1 MIFAD
6 HYHNNPVMVCF
17 CHLLLERQQRTT
29 EAESYPTFNNTPSPG
44 VRMSDDLMKKMLRAV
59 LQANKNGVSITR
71 LQGEYRSLT
80 GEFIPDRKLGY
91 PSLECFLRSIPSV
104 VRMENRM
111 GEIMCFAAV
120 CQETAHIAQLV
131 ARQKSSK
138 RAPGRSQM
146 LNCRMRSKLASN
158 FVFYE
163 KPRTSLR
170 QPDRAPVRS
179 GWSQPYSSMG
189 PPRPRS
195 YNSGGFSAGGDIR
208 KMYSQHD
215 DRANPPAPP
224 PQSQNREP
232 VAERLVKEVNHHISN
247 TTQKAPALSS
257 FPALSITISNV
268 PPPPTPKALQ
278 PGGYNPQVVQSRISE
293 VLKKYC
299 SGLWLSKLPS
309 VYRDM
314 YNQDLPGQA
323 VIDLENWTHICSVEK
338 PVSTNRADR
347 LVYPPQ
353 PKPPS
358 PALSPVKPPTTPYTV
373 KPATTLLAKPIT
385 TAPVKPVTANPVK
398 LAPLFSPRNPSLN
411 QRQTSPT
418 PPAPS
423 WKHSPTHTP
432 TSPTAPSTL
441 WKPSPSHL
449 LPTSTCN
456 LWRPSPTSTSPSWKP
471 TTTPFSPTPP
481 SPTSPTP
488 PSLIPTSPTSPFLT
502 SPTWMASPTP
512 TTPIPLSPTAVSI
525 PVEGC
530 LRLKELLSKY
540 SHGLWAHA
548 LPKLYQETFKV
559 PFPEDILAN
568 LSLLLDICTVEYPM
582 ADNKKK
588 AILYGPTTEYKA
600 KVSSTPSSPSGYKLN
615 STPMVPPLLLPKE
628 EFPSVLVVEASS
640 TDQIILRYIG
650 EGYSQALETMEESM
664 STVYSQLSAP
674 RLLPFPSAGKLA
686 AVKVEGGE
694 EVVRAQVCEVMT
706 DKVKVYYVD
715 HGFSEVLSRTKLL
728 ELQKD
733 FLKLPFQA
741 TTCTLAGLEQF
752 SSELSVL
759 QTLESLAVG
768 KILLVEL
775 LQHDAD
781 PPQVVLYD
789 TSHDDEVNIN
799 AVCLKALQD
808 KAMENPL
815 QVNSTY
821 MNVSVTNVCSDG
833 TIFCQLPSR
842 GRVKLNEILDKI
854 EAFFITQVTSESLV
868 STPFCGKCCLARY
881 KGRWSRVEITNLHGS
896 RVLDIKFVDL
906 GVPASVEVIELR
918 EIPPP
923 FLHELMVIPPQAIKC
938 CLAELEVGVW
948 TPEAVLWLRGA
959 VVNSMDCSM
968 KISML
973 DEAKLVHIYLFI
985 SKGSQDVT
993 NSVNHQM
1000 ATSGL
1005 WKQPGPQKDGLP
1017 TPSFLDSPACS
1028 PIPVST
1034 NTPSPLDGA
1043 GDASNPTLVTSA
1055 WGEKQLVLPPL
1066 LELPQ
1071 AGQNMDVYVS
1081 VACHPGHFVLQPWQD
1096 LYKLVVLMGEMVLYY
1111 NQREETPGPGDV
1123 QKGEVYAAKVDHNW
1137 HRVLVNRVLS
1147 SGLVSVYELDYGKHE
1162 LVSCTLLQPLIESFR
1177 QLPFQGITAQLAGV
1191 EQRVWSEAASIVFRN
1206 HVEKKPLV
1214 AQVECVVEAELPW
1227 DRKVIVYLVDTSREE
1242 TDIWVHNIM
1251 ADFPE
1256 EQSTAA

>member
-1 MIFAD
+1 
-6 HYHNNPVMVCF
+6 
-17 CHLLLERQQRTT
+17 
-29 EAESYPTFNNTPSPG
+29 
-44 VRMSDDLMKKMLRAV
+44 MSDDLMKKMLRAV

-158 FVFYE
+158 FVFYG
-163 KPRTSLR
+163 RSRLSL
-170 QPDRAPVRS
+170 
-179 GWSQPYSSMG
+179 SQSASSE
-189 PPRPRS
+189 
-195 YNSGGFSAGGDIR
+195 N
-208 KMYSQHD
+208 
-215 DRANPPAPP
+215 
-224 PQSQNREP
+224 
-232 VAERLVKEVNHHISN
+232 
-247 TTQKAPALSS
+247 
-257 FPALSITISNV
+257 ALSITISNV
-268 PPPPTPKALQ
+268 PHPTPKALQ
-278 PGGYNPQVVQSRISE
+278 PGDYNPQVVQNRISE

-314 YNQDLPGQA
+314 HKQDLPGQA
-323 VIDLENWTHICSVEK
+323 VIDLENWTHICLVIR
-338 PVSTNRADR
+338 PGPLHWPPRGST
-347 LVYPPQ
+347 
-353 PKPPS
+353 
-358 PALSPVKPPTTPYTV
+358 
-373 KPATTLLAKPIT
+373 
-385 TAPVKPVTANPVK
+385 
-398 LAPLFSPRNPSLN
+398 PR
-411 QRQTSPT
+411 
-418 PPAPS
+418 
-423 WKHSPTHTP
+423 
-432 TSPTAPSTL
+432 
-441 WKPSPSHL
+441 
-449 LPTSTCN
+449 
-456 LWRPSPTSTSPSWKP
+456 
-471 TTTPFSPTPP
+471 
-481 SPTSPTP
+481 
-488 PSLIPTSPTSPFLT
+488 
-502 SPTWMASPTP
+502 
-512 TTPIPLSPTAVSI
+512 PIPPPLQLPPLPSVSI
-525 PVEGC
+525 PAEAR

-559 PFPEDILAN
+559 PFPEDILSN

-582 ADNKKK
+582 TDNKMK

-600 KVSSTPSSPSGYKLN
+600 KVGLPVPLQKCYFIYSLFIQEIIYRSHFRFLD
-615 STPMVPPLLLPKE
+615 TPMVPPLLLPKE
-628 EFPSVLVVEASS
+628 EFPSVLVVEARS
-640 TDQIILRYIG
+640 TDQVILRYG
-650 EGYSQALETMEESM
+650 QLKHPVFSVTSRAGVLLEDCTLNVFNPQKVQGPVYNQTVVVAL
-664 STVYSQLSAP
+664 Q
-674 RLLPFPSAGKLA
+674 
-686 AVKVEGGE
+686 
-694 EVVRAQVCEVMT
+694 
-706 DKVKVYYVD
+706 VYYVD

-799 AVCLKALQD
+799 VVCLKALQD

-918 EIPPP
+918 EIPPS

-938 CLAELEVGVW
+938 CLVELEVGVW

-959 VVNSMDCSM
+959 VLNSMDCSM
-968 KISML
+968 KISTL
-973 DEAKLVHIYLFI
+973 DEDKLVHIYLFT

-1000 ATSGL
+1000 ATSDL

-1017 TPSFLDSPACS
+1017 TLSFLDTVVANMVDQLTLDSPACS

-1043 GDASNPTLVTSA
+1043 GDMSNPTLVTSA

-1191 EQRVWSEAASIVFRN
+1191 EQCVWSEAATIVFRN

-1227 DRKVIVYLVDTSREE
+1227 DRKMIVYLVDTSREE

>member
-1 MIFAD
+1 
-6 HYHNNPVMVCF
+6 
-17 CHLLLERQQRTT
+17 
-29 EAESYPTFNNTPSPG
+29 
-44 VRMSDDLMKKMLRAV
+44 MSDDLMKKMLRAV

-189 PPRPRS
+189 PSRPRS
-195 YNSGGFSAGGDIR
+195 YNICGGFSAGGDIR

-215 DRANPPAPP
+215 ERANPPAPA
-224 PQSQNREP
+224 PQ
-232 VAERLVKEVNHHISN
+232 
-247 TTQKAPALSS
+247 T
-257 FPALSITISNV
+257 LSITISNV
-268 PPPPTPKALQ
+268 PRPTPKALQ
-278 PGGYNPQVVQSRISE
+278 PGDYNPQVVQNRISE

-314 YNQDLPGQA
+314 HKQDLPGQA
-323 VIDLENWTHICSVEK
+323 VIDMENWTHICLVEK

-353 PKPPS
+353 SKPPS
-358 PALSPVKPPTTPYTV
+358 LALSPVKPPTAPYTV
-373 KPATTLLAKPIT
+373 KPAT
-385 TAPVKPVTANPVK
+385 
-398 LAPLFSPRNPSLN
+398 
-411 QRQTSPT
+411 
-418 PPAPS
+418 
-423 WKHSPTHTP
+423 
-432 TSPTAPSTL
+432 
-441 WKPSPSHL
+441 
-449 LPTSTCN
+449 
-456 LWRPSPTSTSPSWKP
+456 
-471 TTTPFSPTPP
+471 
-481 SPTSPTP
+481 
-488 PSLIPTSPTSPFLT
+488 
-502 SPTWMASPTP
+502 
-512 TTPIPLSPTAVSI
+512 
-525 PVEGC
+525 
-530 LRLKELLSKY
+530 LKELLSKY

-559 PFPEDILAN
+559 PFPEDILSN

-582 ADNKKK
+582 ADNKMK

-600 KVSSTPSSPSGYKLN
+600 KVGLPVPLQKCYLIYSSFIQ
-615 STPMVPPLLLPKE
+615 E
-628 EFPSVLVVEASS
+628 
-640 TDQIILRYIG
+640 IIYRSHFRFLEYIG

-664 STVYSQLSAP
+664 STVYSQLSAQ
-674 RLLPFPSAGKLA
+674 RLLPFPSAGELA

-706 DKVKVYYVD
+706 DKVTVYYVD

-799 AVCLKALQD
+799 VVCLKALQD

-842 GRVKLNEILDKI
+842 GRVNWDSYTILFS
-854 EAFFITQVTSESLV
+854 FFGGGNCCYTQPNNVTSESLV

-918 EIPPP
+918 EIPPS

-938 CLAELEVGVW
+938 CLVELEVGVW

-959 VVNSMDCSM
+959 VLNSMDCSM
-968 KISML
+968 KISRL
-973 DEAKLVHIYLFI
+973 DEDKLVHIYLFT

-1000 ATSGL
+1000 ATSDL

-1017 TPSFLDSPACS
+1017 TLSFLDSVVANMVDQLTLDSPACS

-1043 GDASNPTLVTSA
+1043 GDMSNPTLVTSG

-1191 EQRVWSEAASIVFRN
+1191 EQCVWSEAASIVFRN
-1206 HVEKKPLV
+1206 HIEKKPLV

-1227 DRKVIVYLVDTSREE
+1227 DRKMIVYLVDTSREE

>member
-1 MIFAD
+1 
-6 HYHNNPVMVCF
+6 
-17 CHLLLERQQRTT
+17 
-29 EAESYPTFNNTPSPG
+29 
-44 VRMSDDLMKKMLRAV
+44 MSDDLMKKMLRAV

-158 FVFYE
+158 FVFYG
-163 KPRTSLR
+163 RSRLSLSQSASSENDVTIPLSFFR
-170 QPDRAPVRS
+170 PVKKS
-179 GWSQPYSSMG
+179 
-189 PPRPRS
+189 
-195 YNSGGFSAGGDIR
+195 
-208 KMYSQHD
+208 
-215 DRANPPAPP
+215 
-224 PQSQNREP
+224 
-232 VAERLVKEVNHHISN
+232 
-247 TTQKAPALSS
+247 
-257 FPALSITISNV
+257 LSITISNV
-268 PPPPTPKALQ
+268 PHPTPKALQ
-278 PGGYNPQVVQSRISE
+278 PGDYNPQVVQNRISE

-314 YNQDLPGQA
+314 HKQDLPGQA
-323 VIDLENWTHICSVEK
+323 VIDLENWTHICLVIR
-338 PVSTNRADR
+338 PGPLHWPPRGST
-347 LVYPPQ
+347 
-353 PKPPS
+353 
-358 PALSPVKPPTTPYTV
+358 
-373 KPATTLLAKPIT
+373 
-385 TAPVKPVTANPVK
+385 
-398 LAPLFSPRNPSLN
+398 PR
-411 QRQTSPT
+411 
-418 PPAPS
+418 
-423 WKHSPTHTP
+423 
-432 TSPTAPSTL
+432 
-441 WKPSPSHL
+441 
-449 LPTSTCN
+449 
-456 LWRPSPTSTSPSWKP
+456 
-471 TTTPFSPTPP
+471 
-481 SPTSPTP
+481 
-488 PSLIPTSPTSPFLT
+488 
-502 SPTWMASPTP
+502 
-512 TTPIPLSPTAVSI
+512 PIPPPLQLPPLPSVSI
-525 PVEGC
+525 PAEAR

-559 PFPEDILAN
+559 PFPEDILSN

-582 ADNKKK
+582 TDNKMK

-600 KVSSTPSSPSGYKLN
+600 KVGPHHLHGPVFNQICRPSGVLSGQLKHPVFSVTSRAGVLLEDCTLN
-615 STPMVPPLLLPKE
+615 VFNPQKVQGPVYNQT
-628 EFPSVLVVEASS
+628 VVV
-640 TDQIILRYIG
+640 
-650 EGYSQALETMEESM
+650 AL
-664 STVYSQLSAP
+664 Q
-674 RLLPFPSAGKLA
+674 
-686 AVKVEGGE
+686 
-694 EVVRAQVCEVMT
+694 
-706 DKVKVYYVD
+706 VYYVD

-799 AVCLKALQD
+799 VVCLKALQD

-918 EIPPP
+918 EIPPS

-938 CLAELEVGVW
+938 CLVELEVGVW

-959 VVNSMDCSM
+959 VLNSMDCSM
-968 KISML
+968 KISTL
-973 DEAKLVHIYLFI
+973 DEDKLVHIYLFT

-1000 ATSGL
+1000 ATSDL

-1017 TPSFLDSPACS
+1017 TLSFLDTVVANMVDQLTLDSPACS

-1043 GDASNPTLVTSA
+1043 GDMSNPTLVTSA

-1191 EQRVWSEAASIVFRN
+1191 EQCVWSEAATIVFRN

-1227 DRKVIVYLVDTSREE
+1227 DRKMIVYLVDTSREE

>member
-1 MIFAD
+1 
-6 HYHNNPVMVCF
+6 
-17 CHLLLERQQRTT
+17 
-29 EAESYPTFNNTPSPG
+29 
-44 VRMSDDLMKKMLRAV
+44 MSDDLMKKMLRAV

-189 PPRPRS
+189 PSRPRS
-195 YNSGGFSAGGDIR
+195 YNICGGFSAGGDIR

-215 DRANPPAPP
+215 ERANPPAPA

-232 VAERLVKEVNHHISN
+232 ITQVKPSERPVKKCTFSSRLVKQVNHQISN

-268 PPPPTPKALQ
+268 PRPTPKALQ
-278 PGGYNPQVVQSRISE
+278 PGDYNPQVVQNRISE

-314 YNQDLPGQA
+314 HKQDLPGQA
-323 VIDLENWTHICSVEK
+323 VIDMENWTHICLVEK

-353 PKPPS
+353 SKPPS
-358 PALSPVKPPTTPYTV
+358 LALSPVKPPTAPYTV
-373 KPATTLLAKPIT
+373 KPATSLLAKPIT
-385 TAPVKPVTANPVK
+385 TAPVKPVTANP
-398 LAPLFSPRNPSLN
+398 S
-411 QRQTSPT
+411 
-418 PPAPS
+418 
-423 WKHSPTHTP
+423 
-432 TSPTAPSTL
+432 
-441 WKPSPSHL
+441 
-449 LPTSTCN
+449 
-456 LWRPSPTSTSPSWKP
+456 
-471 TTTPFSPTPP
+471 TTT
-481 SPTSPTP
+481 PTSPTP
-488 PSLIPTSPTSPFLT
+488 PSLIPTSPTPPFLT
-502 SPTWMASPTP
+502 SPTRMASPTP

-525 PVEGC
+525 PKEAR

-559 PFPEDILAN
+559 PFPEDILSN

-582 ADNKKK
+582 ADNKMK

-628 EFPSVLVVEASS
+628 EFPSVLVVEARS
-640 TDQIILRYIG
+640 TDQVILRYIG

-664 STVYSQLSAP
+664 STVYSQLSAQ
-674 RLLPFPSAGKLA
+674 RLLPFPSAGELA

-706 DKVKVYYVD
+706 DKVTVYYVD

-799 AVCLKALQD
+799 VVCLKALQD

-918 EIPPP
+918 EIPPS

-938 CLAELEVGVW
+938 CLVELEVGVW

-959 VVNSMDCSM
+959 VLNSMDCSM
-968 KISML
+968 KISRL
-973 DEAKLVHIYLFI
+973 DEDKLVHIYLFT

-1000 ATSGL
+1000 ATSDL

-1017 TPSFLDSPACS
+1017 TLSFLDSVVANMVDQLTLDSPACS

-1043 GDASNPTLVTSA
+1043 GDMSNPTLVTSG

-1191 EQRVWSEAASIVFRN
+1191 EQCVWSEAASIVFRN

-1227 DRKVIVYLVDTSREE
+1227 DRKMIVYLVDTSREE

>member
-1 MIFAD
+1 
-6 HYHNNPVMVCF
+6 
-17 CHLLLERQQRTT
+17 
-29 EAESYPTFNNTPSPG
+29 
-44 VRMSDDLMKKMLRAV
+44 MSDDLMKKMLRAV

-138 RAPGRSQM
+138 RAPGRSQI

-158 FVFYE
+158 FVFYG
-163 KPRTSLR
+163 RSRLSL
-170 QPDRAPVRS
+170 
-179 GWSQPYSSMG
+179 SQSPSSENGSFLNMLLSLYLSSDQSRNV
-189 PPRPRS
+189 P
-195 YNSGGFSAGGDIR
+195 FS
-208 KMYSQHD
+208 S
-215 DRANPPAPP
+215 
-224 PQSQNREP
+224 
-232 VAERLVKEVNHHISN
+232 RLVKQVNHHISN
-247 TTQKAPALSS
+247 TTQKAPAL
-257 FPALSITISNV
+257 
-268 PPPPTPKALQ
+268 Q
-278 PGGYNPQVVQSRISE
+278 PGDYNPQVVQNRISE

-314 YNQDLPGQA
+314 HQQDLPGQA
-323 VIDLENWTHICSVEK
+323 VIDMENWTHICLLEK
-338 PVSTNRADR
+338 PVSTNRS
-347 LVYPPQ
+347 Q
-353 PKPPS
+353 
-358 PALSPVKPPTTPYTV
+358 
-373 KPATTLLAKPIT
+373 TL
-385 TAPVKPVTANPVK
+385 
-398 LAPLFSPRNPSLN
+398 
-411 QRQTSPT
+411 PT

-423 WKHSPTHTP
+423 WKHSLTHTS

-441 WKPSPSHL
+441 WNPSPSHL
-449 LPTSTCN
+449 LPTPTCN

-471 TTTPFSPTPP
+471 TTTP
-481 SPTSPTP
+481 TSPTP
-488 PSLIPTSPTSPFLT
+488 PSLTPTSPTPPFLT
-502 SPTWMASPTP
+502 SPTQMASPTP

-525 PVEGC
+525 PAEAR

-559 PFPEDILAN
+559 PFPEDILSN
-568 LSLLLDICTVEYPM
+568 LSLLLDICTVEYPI
-582 ADNKKK
+582 ADNKMK
-588 AILYGPTTEYKA
+588 AILYGPTTD
-600 KVSSTPSSPSGYKLN
+600 STPSSPSGYKLN

-628 EFPSVLVVEASS
+628 EFPSVLVVEARS
-640 TDQIILRYIG
+640 TDQVILRYIG

-664 STVYSQLSAP
+664 STVYSQLSAQ
-674 RLLPFPSAGKLA
+674 RLLPFPSAGELA

-799 AVCLKALQD
+799 VVCLKALQD

-918 EIPPP
+918 EIPPS
-923 FLHELMVIPPQAIKC
+923 FLHELMVIPPQFAI
-938 CLAELEVGVW
+938 ELEVGVW

-959 VVNSMDCSM
+959 VLNSMDCSM
-968 KISML
+968 KISTL
-973 DEAKLVHIYLFI
+973 DEDKLVHIYLFT

-1000 ATSGL
+1000 ATSDL

-1017 TPSFLDSPACS
+1017 TLSFLDTVVANMVDQLTLDSPACS

-1043 GDASNPTLVTSA
+1043 GDMSNPTLVTSA

-1111 NQREETPGPGDV
+1111 NQREETPGPRDV

-1191 EQRVWSEAASIVFRN
+1191 EQCVWSEAASIVFRN

-1227 DRKVIVYLVDTSREE
+1227 DRKMIVYLVDTSREE

>member
-1 MIFAD
+1 
-6 HYHNNPVMVCF
+6 
-17 CHLLLERQQRTT
+17 
-29 EAESYPTFNNTPSPG
+29 
-44 VRMSDDLMKKMLRAV
+44 MSDDLMKKMLRAV

-138 RAPGRSQM
+138 RAPGRSQI

-158 FVFYE
+158 FVFYGRSRLSLSQSPSSE
-163 KPRTSLR
+163 NGSFLNASVLGETSGR
-170 QPDRAPVRS
+170 CTA
-179 GWSQPYSSMG
+179 
-189 PPRPRS
+189 
-195 YNSGGFSAGGDIR
+195 
-208 KMYSQHD
+208 
-215 DRANPPAPP
+215 
-224 PQSQNREP
+224 
-232 VAERLVKEVNHHISN
+232 
-247 TTQKAPALSS
+247 T
-257 FPALSITISNV
+257 
-268 PPPPTPKALQ
+268 LQ
-278 PGGYNPQVVQSRISE
+278 PGDYNPQVVQNRISE

-314 YNQDLPGQA
+314 HQQDLPGQA
-323 VIDLENWTHICSVEK
+323 VIDMENWTHICLLEK

-353 PKPPS
+353 SKPPS
-358 PALSPVKPPTTPYTV
+358 LALSPVKPATAPYT
-373 KPATTLLAKPIT
+373 
-385 TAPVKPVTANPVK
+385 
-398 LAPLFSPRNPSLN
+398 
-411 QRQTSPT
+411 
-418 PPAPS
+418 
-423 WKHSPTHTP
+423 
-432 TSPTAPSTL
+432 
-441 WKPSPSHL
+441 
-449 LPTSTCN
+449 
-456 LWRPSPTSTSPSWKP
+456 P
-471 TTTPFSPTPP
+471 TTT
-481 SPTSPTP
+481 PTSPTP
-488 PSLIPTSPTSPFLT
+488 PSLTPTSPTPPFLT
-502 SPTWMASPTP
+502 SPTQMASPTP

-525 PVEGC
+525 PAEAR

-559 PFPEDILAN
+559 PFPEDILSN
-568 LSLLLDICTVEYPM
+568 LSLLLDICTVEYPI
-582 ADNKKK
+582 ADNKMK

-600 KVSSTPSSPSGYKLN
+600 KVGLPLN

-628 EFPSVLVVEASS
+628 EFPSVLVVEARS
-640 TDQIILRYIG
+640 TDQVILRYIG

-664 STVYSQLSAP
+664 STVYSQLSAQ
-674 RLLPFPSAGKLA
+674 RLLPFPSAGELA

-799 AVCLKALQD
+799 VVCLKALQD

-918 EIPPP
+918 EIPPS

-938 CLAELEVGVW
+938 CLVELEVGVW

-959 VVNSMDCSM
+959 VLNSMDCSM
-968 KISML
+968 KISTL
-973 DEAKLVHIYLFI
+973 DEDKLVHIYLFT

-1000 ATSGL
+1000 ATSDL

-1017 TPSFLDSPACS
+1017 TLSFLDTVVANMVDQLTLDSPACS
-1028 PIPVST
+1028 PIP
-1034 NTPSPLDGA
+1034 
-1043 GDASNPTLVTSA
+1043 
-1055 WGEKQLVLPPL
+1055 KQLVLPPL

-1111 NQREETPGPGDV
+1111 NQREETPGPRDV

-1191 EQRVWSEAASIVFRN
+1191 EQCVWSEAASIVFRN

-1227 DRKVIVYLVDTSREE
+1227 DRKMIVYLVDTSREE

>member
-1 MIFAD
+1 
-6 HYHNNPVMVCF
+6 
-17 CHLLLERQQRTT
+17 
-29 EAESYPTFNNTPSPG
+29 
-44 VRMSDDLMKKMLRAV
+44 MSDDLMKKMLRAV

-138 RAPGRSQM
+138 RAPGRSQI

-189 PPRPRS
+189 PSRPRS
-195 YNSGGFSAGGDIR
+195 YNICGGFSAGGDIR

-215 DRANPPAPP
+215 ERANPPALA
-224 PQSQNREP
+224 PQ
-232 VAERLVKEVNHHISN
+232 
-247 TTQKAPALSS
+247 T
-257 FPALSITISNV
+257 LSITISNI
-268 PPPPTPKALQ
+268 PRPTPKALQ
-278 PGGYNPQVVQSRISE
+278 PGDYNPQVVQNRISE

-314 YNQDLPGQA
+314 HQQDLPGQA
-323 VIDLENWTHICSVEK
+323 VIDMENWTHICLLEK

-353 PKPPS
+353 SKPPS
-358 PALSPVKPPTTPYTV
+358 LALSPVKPATAPYTV
-373 KPATTLLAKPIT
+373 KPAT
-385 TAPVKPVTANPVK
+385 
-398 LAPLFSPRNPSLN
+398 
-411 QRQTSPT
+411 
-418 PPAPS
+418 
-423 WKHSPTHTP
+423 
-432 TSPTAPSTL
+432 
-441 WKPSPSHL
+441 
-449 LPTSTCN
+449 
-456 LWRPSPTSTSPSWKP
+456 
-471 TTTPFSPTPP
+471 
-481 SPTSPTP
+481 
-488 PSLIPTSPTSPFLT
+488 
-502 SPTWMASPTP
+502 
-512 TTPIPLSPTAVSI
+512 
-525 PVEGC
+525 
-530 LRLKELLSKY
+530 LKELLSKY

-559 PFPEDILAN
+559 PFPEDILSN
-568 LSLLLDICTVEYPM
+568 LSLLLDICTVEYPI
-582 ADNKKK
+582 ADNKMK

-600 KVSSTPSSPSGYKLN
+600 KVGTHWHNCIMVCCLDMQVSSTPSSPSGYKLN

-628 EFPSVLVVEASS
+628 EFPSVLVVEARS
-640 TDQIILRYIG
+640 TDQVILRYG
-650 EGYSQALETMEESM
+650 QLKHPVFSVTSRAGVLLEDCTLNVFNPQKVQGPVYNQTVVVAL
-664 STVYSQLSAP
+664 Q
-674 RLLPFPSAGKLA
+674 
-686 AVKVEGGE
+686 
-694 EVVRAQVCEVMT
+694 
-706 DKVKVYYVD
+706 VYYVD

-799 AVCLKALQD
+799 VVCLKALQD

-918 EIPPP
+918 EIPPS
-923 FLHELMVIPPQAIKC
+923 FLHELMVIPPQFAI
-938 CLAELEVGVW
+938 ELEVGVW

-959 VVNSMDCSM
+959 VLNSMDCSM
-968 KISML
+968 KISTL
-973 DEAKLVHIYLFI
+973 DEDKLVHIYLFT

-1000 ATSGL
+1000 ATSDL

-1017 TPSFLDSPACS
+1017 TLSFLDTVVANMVDQLTLDSPACS

-1043 GDASNPTLVTSA
+1043 GDMSNPTLVTSA

-1111 NQREETPGPGDV
+1111 NQREETPGPRDV

-1191 EQRVWSEAASIVFRN
+1191 EQCVWSEAASIVFRN

-1227 DRKVIVYLVDTSREE
+1227 DRKMIVYLVDTSREE

>member
-1 MIFAD
+1 
-6 HYHNNPVMVCF
+6 
-17 CHLLLERQQRTT
+17 
-29 EAESYPTFNNTPSPG
+29 
-44 VRMSDDLMKKMLRAV
+44 MSDDLMKKMLRAV

-158 FVFYE
+158 F

-189 PPRPRS
+189 PSRPR
-195 YNSGGFSAGGDIR
+195 
-208 KMYSQHD
+208 
-215 DRANPPAPP
+215 
-224 PQSQNREP
+224 
-232 VAERLVKEVNHHISN
+232 
-247 TTQKAPALSS
+247 TLSS

-268 PPPPTPKALQ
+268 PRPTPKALQ
-278 PGGYNPQVVQSRISE
+278 PGDYNPQVVQNRISE

-314 YNQDLPGQA
+314 HKQDLPGQA
-323 VIDLENWTHICSVEK
+323 VIDMENWTHICLVEK

-353 PKPPS
+353 SKPPS
-358 PALSPVKPPTTPYTV
+358 LALSPVKPPTAPYT
-373 KPATTLLAKPIT
+373 
-385 TAPVKPVTANPVK
+385 
-398 LAPLFSPRNPSLN
+398 S
-411 QRQTSPT
+411 
-418 PPAPS
+418 
-423 WKHSPTHTP
+423 
-432 TSPTAPSTL
+432 
-441 WKPSPSHL
+441 
-449 LPTSTCN
+449 
-456 LWRPSPTSTSPSWKP
+456 
-471 TTTPFSPTPP
+471 TTT
-481 SPTSPTP
+481 PTSPTP
-488 PSLIPTSPTSPFLT
+488 PSLIPTSPTPPFLT
-502 SPTWMASPTP
+502 SPTRMASPTP

-525 PVEGC
+525 PKEAR

-559 PFPEDILAN
+559 PFPEDILSN

-582 ADNKKK
+582 ADNKMK

-600 KVSSTPSSPSGYKLN
+600 KVGLPLN

-628 EFPSVLVVEASS
+628 EFPSVLVVEARS
-640 TDQIILRYIG
+640 TDQVILRYIG

-664 STVYSQLSAP
+664 STVYSQLSAQ
-674 RLLPFPSAGKLA
+674 RLLPFPSAGELA

-706 DKVKVYYVD
+706 DKVTVYYVD

-799 AVCLKALQD
+799 VVCLKALQD

-918 EIPPP
+918 EIPPS

-938 CLAELEVGVW
+938 CLVELEVGVW

-959 VVNSMDCSM
+959 VLNSMDCSM
-968 KISML
+968 KISRL
-973 DEAKLVHIYLFI
+973 DEDKLVHIYLFT

-1000 ATSGL
+1000 ATSDL

-1017 TPSFLDSPACS
+1017 TLSFLDSVVA
-1028 PIPVST
+1028 
-1034 NTPSPLDGA
+1034 NM
-1043 GDASNPTLVTSA
+1043 
-1055 WGEKQLVLPPL
+1055 LVLPPL

-1191 EQRVWSEAASIVFRN
+1191 EQCVWSEAASIVFRN
-1206 HVEKKPLV
+1206 HIEKKPLV

-1227 DRKVIVYLVDTSREE
+1227 DRKMIVYLVDTSREE

>member
-1 MIFAD
+1 
-6 HYHNNPVMVCF
+6 
-17 CHLLLERQQRTT
+17 
-29 EAESYPTFNNTPSPG
+29 
-44 VRMSDDLMKKMLRAV
+44 MSDDLMKKMLRAV

-158 FVFYE
+158 FVFYGRSRLSLSQSASSE
-163 KPRTSLR
+163 NGSFLNVFPRWPTKYNALSDQNDIPLTPESLHIKS
-170 QPDRAPVRS
+170 VIE
-179 GWSQPYSSMG
+179 
-189 PPRPRS
+189 
-195 YNSGGFSAGGDIR
+195 AGC
-208 KMYSQHD
+208 YH
-215 DRANPPAPP
+215 P
-224 PQSQNREP
+224 
-232 VAERLVKEVNHHISN
+232 
-247 TTQKAPALSS
+247 LSS

-323 VIDLENWTHICSVEK
+323 VIDLENWTHICS
-338 PVSTNRADR
+338 
-347 LVYPPQ
+347 
-353 PKPPS
+353 
-358 PALSPVKPPTTPYTV
+358 
-373 KPATTLLAKPIT
+373 
-385 TAPVKPVTANPVK
+385 
-398 LAPLFSPRNPSLN
+398 
-411 QRQTSPT
+411 
-418 PPAPS
+418 
-423 WKHSPTHTP
+423 
-432 TSPTAPSTL
+432 
-441 WKPSPSHL
+441 
-449 LPTSTCN
+449 
-456 LWRPSPTSTSPSWKP
+456 P

-600 KVSSTPSSPSGYKLN
+600 KVGTP
-615 STPMVPPLLLPKE
+615 TPMVPPLLLPKE

-741 TTCTLAGLEQF
+741 TTCTLAGNQVQLPF
-752 SSELSVL
+752 PLSL
-759 QTLESLAVG
+759 LSTLESLAVG

>member
-1 MIFAD
+1 
-6 HYHNNPVMVCF
+6 
-17 CHLLLERQQRTT
+17 
-29 EAESYPTFNNTPSPG
+29 
-44 VRMSDDLMKKMLRAV
+44 MSDDLMKKMLRAV

-146 LNCRMRSKLASN
+146 LNCRMRSKL
-158 FVFYE
+158 
-163 KPRTSLR
+163 
-170 QPDRAPVRS
+170 
-179 GWSQPYSSMG
+179 PYSSMG
-189 PPRPRS
+189 PSRPRS
-195 YNSGGFSAGGDIR
+195 YNICGGFSAGGDIR

-215 DRANPPAPP
+215 ERANPPAPA

-232 VAERLVKEVNHHISN
+232 ITQVKPSE
-247 TTQKAPALSS
+247 
-257 FPALSITISNV
+257 SNV
-268 PPPPTPKALQ
+268 PHPTPKALQ
-278 PGGYNPQVVQSRISE
+278 PGDYNPQVVQNRISE

-314 YNQDLPGQA
+314 HKQDLPGQA
-323 VIDLENWTHICSVEK
+323 VIDLENWTHICLVEK

-353 PKPPS
+353 SKPPS
-358 PALSPVKPPTTPYTV
+358 LALSPVKPPTAPYTV
-373 KPATTLLAKPIT
+373 KPATSLLAKPIT
-385 TAPVKPVTANPVK
+385 T
-398 LAPLFSPRNPSLN
+398 
-411 QRQTSPT
+411 
-418 PPAPS
+418 
-423 WKHSPTHTP
+423 
-432 TSPTAPSTL
+432 
-441 WKPSPSHL
+441 
-449 LPTSTCN
+449 
-456 LWRPSPTSTSPSWKP
+456 P
-471 TTTPFSPTPP
+471 TTT
-481 SPTSPTP
+481 PTSPTP
-488 PSLIPTSPTSPFLT
+488 PSLTPTSPTPPFLT
-502 SPTWMASPTP
+502 SPTRMASPTP

-525 PVEGC
+525 PAEAR

-559 PFPEDILAN
+559 PFPEDILSN

-582 ADNKKK
+582 TDNKMK

-600 KVSSTPSSPSGYKLN
+600 KVGLPFN

-628 EFPSVLVVEASS
+628 EFPSVLVVEARS
-640 TDQIILRYIG
+640 TDQVILRYIG

-664 STVYSQLSAP
+664 STVYSQVSAQ
-674 RLLPFPSAGKLA
+674 RLLPFPSAGELA

-799 AVCLKALQD
+799 VVCLKALQD

-918 EIPPP
+918 EIPPS

-938 CLAELEVGVW
+938 CLVELEVGVW

-959 VVNSMDCSM
+959 VLNSMDCSM
-968 KISML
+968 KISTL
-973 DEAKLVHIYLFI
+973 DEDKLVHIYLFT

-1000 ATSGL
+1000 ATSDL

-1017 TPSFLDSPACS
+1017 TLTCS

-1034 NTPSPLDGA
+1034 NTPSPLDG
-1043 GDASNPTLVTSA
+1043 
-1055 WGEKQLVLPPL
+1055 KQLVLPPL

-1191 EQRVWSEAASIVFRN
+1191 EQCVWSEAATIVFRN

-1227 DRKVIVYLVDTSREE
+1227 DRKMIVYLVDTSREE

>member
-1 MIFAD
+1 
-6 HYHNNPVMVCF
+6 
-17 CHLLLERQQRTT
+17 
-29 EAESYPTFNNTPSPG
+29 
-44 VRMSDDLMKKMLRAV
+44 MSDDLMKKMLRAV

-158 FVFYE
+158 FVFYG
-163 KPRTSLR
+163 RSRLSLSQSASSENDVTIPLSFFR
-170 QPDRAPVRS
+170 PVKKCTF
-179 GWSQPYSSMG
+179 SS
-189 PPRPRS
+189 
-195 YNSGGFSAGGDIR
+195 
-208 KMYSQHD
+208 
-215 DRANPPAPP
+215 
-224 PQSQNREP
+224 
-232 VAERLVKEVNHHISN
+232 RLVKQVNHHISN
-247 TTQKAPALSS
+247 TTQKAPALS
-257 FPALSITISNV
+257 ITISNV
-268 PPPPTPKALQ
+268 PHPTPKALQ
-278 PGGYNPQVVQSRISE
+278 PGDYNPQVVQNRISE

-314 YNQDLPGQA
+314 HKQDLPGQA
-323 VIDLENWTHICSVEK
+323 VIDLENWTHIC
-338 PVSTNRADR
+338 
-347 LVYPPQ
+347 L
-353 PKPPS
+353 
-358 PALSPVKPPTTPYTV
+358 
-373 KPATTLLAKPIT
+373 
-385 TAPVKPVTANPVK
+385 
-398 LAPLFSPRNPSLN
+398 
-411 QRQTSPT
+411 
-418 PPAPS
+418 
-423 WKHSPTHTP
+423 
-432 TSPTAPSTL
+432 
-441 WKPSPSHL
+441 
-449 LPTSTCN
+449 
-456 LWRPSPTSTSPSWKP
+456 P
-471 TTTPFSPTPP
+471 TTT
-481 SPTSPTP
+481 PTSPTP
-488 PSLIPTSPTSPFLT
+488 PSLTPTSPTPPFLT
-502 SPTWMASPTP
+502 SPTRMASPTP

-525 PVEGC
+525 PAEAR

-559 PFPEDILAN
+559 PFPEDILSN

-582 ADNKKK
+582 TDNKMK

-600 KVSSTPSSPSGYKLN
+600 KLEVEETGREHIGTTFN

-628 EFPSVLVVEASS
+628 EFPSVLVVEARS
-640 TDQIILRYIG
+640 TDQVILRYIG

-664 STVYSQLSAP
+664 STVYSQVSAQ
-674 RLLPFPSAGKLA
+674 RLLPFPSAGELA

-799 AVCLKALQD
+799 VVCLKALQD

-918 EIPPP
+918 EIPPS

-938 CLAELEVGVW
+938 CLVELEVGVW

-959 VVNSMDCSM
+959 VLNSMDCSM
-968 KISML
+968 KISTL
-973 DEAKLVHIYLFI
+973 DEDKLVHIYLFT

-1000 ATSGL
+1000 ATSDL

-1017 TPSFLDSPACS
+1017 TLSFLDTVVANMVDQLTLDSPACS

-1043 GDASNPTLVTSA
+1043 GDMSNPTLVTSA

-1191 EQRVWSEAASIVFRN
+1191 EQCVWSEAATIVFRN

-1227 DRKVIVYLVDTSREE
+1227 DRKMIVYLVDTSREE

>member
-1 MIFAD
+1 
-6 HYHNNPVMVCF
+6 
-17 CHLLLERQQRTT
+17 
-29 EAESYPTFNNTPSPG
+29 
-44 VRMSDDLMKKMLRAV
+44 MSDDLMKKMLRAV

-158 FVFYE
+158 FVFYGRSRLSLSQSASSE
-163 KPRTSLR
+163 NGSFLNVFPRWPT
-170 QPDRAPVRS
+170 
-179 GWSQPYSSMG
+179 
-189 PPRPRS
+189 
-195 YNSGGFSAGGDIR
+195 
-208 KMYSQHD
+208 
-215 DRANPPAPP
+215 
-224 PQSQNREP
+224 
-232 VAERLVKEVNHHISN
+232 
-247 TTQKAPALSS
+247 LSS

-385 TAPVKPVTANPVK
+385 T
-398 LAPLFSPRNPSLN
+398 
-411 QRQTSPT
+411 
-418 PPAPS
+418 
-423 WKHSPTHTP
+423 
-432 TSPTAPSTL
+432 
-441 WKPSPSHL
+441 
-449 LPTSTCN
+449 
-456 LWRPSPTSTSPSWKP
+456 P

-600 KVSSTPSSPSGYKLN
+600 KVGLPLN

-1000 ATSGL
+1000 ATS
-1005 WKQPGPQKDGLP
+1005 
-1017 TPSFLDSPACS
+1017 ACS

>member
-1 MIFAD
+1 
-6 HYHNNPVMVCF
+6 
-17 CHLLLERQQRTT
+17 
-29 EAESYPTFNNTPSPG
+29 
-44 VRMSDDLMKKMLRAV
+44 MSDDLMKKMLRAV

-158 FVFYE
+158 FVFYG
-163 KPRTSLR
+163 RSRLSL
-170 QPDRAPVRS
+170 
-179 GWSQPYSSMG
+179 SQSASSE
-189 PPRPRS
+189 
-195 YNSGGFSAGGDIR
+195 N
-208 KMYSQHD
+208 
-215 DRANPPAPP
+215 
-224 PQSQNREP
+224 
-232 VAERLVKEVNHHISN
+232 
-247 TTQKAPALSS
+247 
-257 FPALSITISNV
+257 ALSITISNV
-268 PPPPTPKALQ
+268 PHPTPKALQ
-278 PGGYNPQVVQSRISE
+278 PGDYNPQVVQNRISE

-314 YNQDLPGQA
+314 HKQDLPGQA
-323 VIDLENWTHICSVEK
+323 VIDLENWTHICLVEK

-353 PKPPS
+353 SKPPS
-358 PALSPVKPPTTPYTV
+358 LALSPVKPPTAPYTV
-373 KPATTLLAKPIT
+373 KPAT
-385 TAPVKPVTANPVK
+385 
-398 LAPLFSPRNPSLN
+398 
-411 QRQTSPT
+411 
-418 PPAPS
+418 
-423 WKHSPTHTP
+423 
-432 TSPTAPSTL
+432 
-441 WKPSPSHL
+441 
-449 LPTSTCN
+449 
-456 LWRPSPTSTSPSWKP
+456 
-471 TTTPFSPTPP
+471 
-481 SPTSPTP
+481 
-488 PSLIPTSPTSPFLT
+488 
-502 SPTWMASPTP
+502 
-512 TTPIPLSPTAVSI
+512 
-525 PVEGC
+525 
-530 LRLKELLSKY
+530 LKELLSKY

-559 PFPEDILAN
+559 PFPEDILSN

-582 ADNKKK
+582 TDNKMK
-588 AILYGPTTEYKA
+588 AILYGPTTEYKI
-600 KVSSTPSSPSGYKLN
+600 PSPAIFPVASGN
-615 STPMVPPLLLPKE
+615 PPTWISEKPKQ
-628 EFPSVLVVEASS
+628 FRKMLG
-640 TDQIILRYIG
+640 IFLFLHRYIG

-664 STVYSQLSAP
+664 STVYSQVSAQ
-674 RLLPFPSAGKLA
+674 RLLPFPSAGELA

-799 AVCLKALQD
+799 VVCLKALQD

-918 EIPPP
+918 EIPPS

-938 CLAELEVGVW
+938 CLVELEVGVW

-959 VVNSMDCSM
+959 VLNSMDCSM
-968 KISML
+968 KISTL
-973 DEAKLVHIYLFI
+973 DEDKLVHIYLFT

-1000 ATSGL
+1000 ATSDL

-1017 TPSFLDSPACS
+1017 TLSFLDTVVANMVDQLTLDSPACS

-1043 GDASNPTLVTSA
+1043 GDMSNPTLVTSA

-1191 EQRVWSEAASIVFRN
+1191 EQCVWSEAATIVFRN

-1227 DRKVIVYLVDTSREE
+1227 DRKMIVYLVDTSREE

>member
-1 MIFAD
+1 
-6 HYHNNPVMVCF
+6 
-17 CHLLLERQQRTT
+17 
-29 EAESYPTFNNTPSPG
+29 
-44 VRMSDDLMKKMLRAV
+44 MSDDLMKKMLRAV

-224 PQSQNREP
+224 PQ
-232 VAERLVKEVNHHISN
+232 
-247 TTQKAPALSS
+247 T
-257 FPALSITISNV
+257 LSITISNV

-323 VIDLENWTHICSVEK
+323 VIDLENWTHICSVSIWWK
-338 PVSTNRADR
+338 IILSLFPFYQLRPLHRPPRGST
-347 LVYPPQ
+347 
-353 PKPPS
+353 
-358 PALSPVKPPTTPYTV
+358 
-373 KPATTLLAKPIT
+373 
-385 TAPVKPVTANPVK
+385 
-398 LAPLFSPRNPSLN
+398 PR
-411 QRQTSPT
+411 
-418 PPAPS
+418 
-423 WKHSPTHTP
+423 
-432 TSPTAPSTL
+432 
-441 WKPSPSHL
+441 
-449 LPTSTCN
+449 
-456 LWRPSPTSTSPSWKP
+456 
-471 TTTPFSPTPP
+471 
-481 SPTSPTP
+481 
-488 PSLIPTSPTSPFLT
+488 
-502 SPTWMASPTP
+502 
-512 TTPIPLSPTAVSI
+512 PIPPPLQLPPLPCGTVSI

-600 KVSSTPSSPSGYKLN
+600 KVGLTPSSPSGYKLN

-741 TTCTLAGLEQF
+741 TTCTLAGNQVQLPF
-752 SSELSVL
+752 PLSL
-759 QTLESLAVG
+759 LSTLESLAVG

>member
-1 MIFAD
+1 L
-6 HYHNNPVMVCF
+6 PV
-17 CHLLLERQQRTT
+17 T
-29 EAESYPTFNNTPSPG
+29 S

-158 FVFYE
+158 F
-163 KPRTSLR
+163 
-170 QPDRAPVRS
+170 PDRAPVRS

-224 PQSQNREP
+224 PQ
-232 VAERLVKEVNHHISN
+232 
-247 TTQKAPALSS
+247 TLSS

-456 LWRPSPTSTSPSWKP
+456 LWRPSPTSTS
-471 TTTPFSPTPP
+471 
-481 SPTSPTP
+481 
-488 PSLIPTSPTSPFLT
+488 
-502 SPTWMASPTP
+502 
-512 TTPIPLSPTAVSI
+512 I

-600 KVSSTPSSPSGYKLN
+600 KVGLSTPSSPSGYKLN

-694 EVVRAQVCEVMT
+694 EVVRAQTVV
-706 DKVKVYYVD
+706 VVALQVYYVD

>member
-1 MIFAD
+1 
-6 HYHNNPVMVCF
+6 
-17 CHLLLERQQRTT
+17 
-29 EAESYPTFNNTPSPG
+29 
-44 VRMSDDLMKKMLRAV
+44 MSDDLMKKMLRAV

-170 QPDRAPVRS
+170 QPVRAPVHS

-189 PPRPRS
+189 PSRPRS
-195 YNSGGFSAGGDIR
+195 YNICGGFSAGGDIR

-215 DRANPPAPP
+215 ERANPPAPA

-232 VAERLVKEVNHHISN
+232 ITQVKPSERLVKQVNHHISN

-268 PPPPTPKALQ
+268 PRPTPKALQ
-278 PGGYNPQVVQSRISE
+278 PGDYNPQVVQNRISE

-309 VYRDM
+309 VYWDM
-314 YNQDLPGQA
+314 HKQDLPGQA
-323 VIDLENWTHICSVEK
+323 VIDMENWTHICLVEK

-353 PKPPS
+353 SKPPS
-358 PALSPVKPPTTPYTV
+358 LALSPVKPPTAPYTV
-373 KPATTLLAKPIT
+373 KPATSLLAKPIT

-398 LAPLFSPRNPSLN
+398 LAPLFFSLRNPSLN
-411 QRQTSPT
+411 QSQTLPT

-423 WKHSPTHTP
+423 WKHSLTHTS

-441 WKPSPSHL
+441 WNPSPSYL
-449 LPTSTCN
+449 LPTPTCN
-456 LWRPSPTSTSPSWKP
+456 LWRPSPTSTSPSSKP
-471 TTTPFSPTPP
+471 TTTPPLPHPHLPYSSLPHLPHTDGLPYPHHSNPP
-481 SPTSPTP
+481 LPYSGEH
-488 PSLIPTSPTSPFLT
+488 
-502 SPTWMASPTP
+502 
-512 TTPIPLSPTAVSI
+512 PLRAR
-525 PVEGC
+525 

-559 PFPEDILAN
+559 PFPEDLLSN

-582 ADNKKK
+582 ADNKMK

-615 STPMVPPLLLPKE
+615 STPMVPPLVLPKE
-628 EFPSVLVVEASS
+628 EFPSVLVVEARS
-640 TDQIILRYIG
+640 TDQVILRYIG

-664 STVYSQLSAP
+664 STVYSQLSAQ
-674 RLLPFPSAGKLA
+674 RLLPFPSAGDLA

-733 FLKLPFQA
+733 FLNLPFQA

-759 QTLESLAVG
+759 QILASLAVG

-799 AVCLKALQD
+799 VVCLKALQD

-918 EIPPP
+918 EIPPS

-938 CLAELEVGVW
+938 CLVELEVGVW

-959 VVNSMDCSM
+959 VLNSMDCSM
-968 KISML
+968 KISKL
-973 DEAKLVHIYLFI
+973 DEDKLVHIYLFT

-1000 ATSGL
+1000 ATSDL

-1017 TPSFLDSPACS
+1017 TLSFLDTVVANMVDPLTLDSPACS
-1028 PIPVST
+1028 LIPVST

-1043 GDASNPTLVTSA
+1043 GDMSNPTLVTSA
-1055 WGEKQLVLPPL
+1055 WGQKQLVLPPL

-1111 NQREETPGPGDV
+1111 NQREETPGPGDI

-1177 QLPFQGITAQLAGV
+1177 QLPFQGITAQLAGM
-1191 EQRVWSEAASIVFRN
+1191 EQCVWSEAASIVFRN

-1227 DRKVIVYLVDTSREE
+1227 DRKMIVYLVDTSREE

>member
-1 MIFAD
+1 
-6 HYHNNPVMVCF
+6 
-17 CHLLLERQQRTT
+17 
-29 EAESYPTFNNTPSPG
+29 
-44 VRMSDDLMKKMLRAV
+44 MSDDLMKKMLRAV

-189 PPRPRS
+189 PSRPRS
-195 YNSGGFSAGGDIR
+195 YNICGGFSAGGDIR

-215 DRANPPAPP
+215 ERANPPAPA

-232 VAERLVKEVNHHISN
+232 ITQVKPSERLVKQVNHHISN

-268 PPPPTPKALQ
+268 PRPTPKALQ
-278 PGGYNPQVVQSRISE
+278 PGDYNPQVVQNRISE

-314 YNQDLPGQA
+314 HKQDLPGQA
-323 VIDLENWTHICSVEK
+323 VIDMENWTHICLVEK

-353 PKPPS
+353 SKPPS
-358 PALSPVKPPTTPYTV
+358 LALSPVKPPTAPYTV
-373 KPATTLLAKPIT
+373 KP
-385 TAPVKPVTANPVK
+385 ANPVK
-398 LAPLFSPRNPSLN
+398 LAPLFFSLRNPSLN
-411 QRQTSPT
+411 QSQTLPT

-423 WKHSPTHTP
+423 WKHSLTHTS

-441 WKPSPSHL
+441 WNPSPSHL
-449 LPTSTCN
+449 LPTPTCN
-456 LWRPSPTSTSPSWKP
+456 LWRPSPTSTSPSWKR
-471 TTTPFSPTPP
+471 TTTPTSPTSP
-481 SPTSPTP
+481 SLTPTSPTP
-488 PSLIPTSPTSPFLT
+488 PFLT
-502 SPTWMASPTP
+502 SPTRMASPTP

-525 PVEGC
+525 PAEAC

-559 PFPEDILAN
+559 PFPEDILSN

-582 ADNKKK
+582 ADNKMK

-628 EFPSVLVVEASS
+628 EFPSVLVVEARS
-640 TDQIILRYIG
+640 TDQVILRYIG

-664 STVYSQLSAP
+664 STVYSQLSAQ
-674 RLLPFPSAGKLA
+674 RLLPFPSAGELA

-799 AVCLKALQD
+799 VVCLKALQD

-918 EIPPP
+918 EIPPS

-938 CLAELEVGVW
+938 CLVELEVGVW

-959 VVNSMDCSM
+959 VLNSMDCSM
-968 KISML
+968 KISTL
-973 DEAKLVHIYLFI
+973 DDDKLVHIYLFT

-1000 ATSGL
+1000 ATSDL

-1017 TPSFLDSPACS
+1017 TLSFLDTVVANMVDPLTLDSPACS
-1028 PIPVST
+1028 LIPVST

-1043 GDASNPTLVTSA
+1043 GDMSNPTLVTSA
-1055 WGEKQLVLPPL
+1055 WGQKQLVLPPL

-1177 QLPFQGITAQLAGV
+1177 QLPFQGITAQLAGM
-1191 EQRVWSEAASIVFRN
+1191 EQCVWSEAASIVFRN

-1227 DRKVIVYLVDTSREE
+1227 DRKMIVYLVDTSREE

>member
-1 MIFAD
+1 
-6 HYHNNPVMVCF
+6 
-17 CHLLLERQQRTT
+17 
-29 EAESYPTFNNTPSPG
+29 
-44 VRMSDDLMKKMLRAV
+44 MSDDLMKKMLRAV

-80 GEFIPDRKLGY
+80 GEFIPDRKMGY

-104 VRMENRM
+104 VRVENRM

-170 QPDRAPVRS
+170 QPDRAQVRS
-179 GWSQPYSSMG
+179 GWSQPYTSMG
-189 PPRPRS
+189 PSRPRS
-195 YNSGGFSAGGDIR
+195 YNTCGGFSAGGDIR

-215 DRANPPAPP
+215 ERANPPAPA
-224 PQSQNREP
+224 PQSQNRESITQ
-232 VAERLVKEVNHHISN
+232 VKP
-247 TTQKAPALSS
+247 TLA
-257 FPALSITISNV
+257 ITISNV
-268 PPPPTPKALQ
+268 SPPTPKAFK
-278 PGGYNPQVVQSRISE
+278 PGGYNPQVVQSQISE

-314 YNQDLPGQA
+314 HKQDLPGQA

-358 PALSPVKPPTTPYTV
+358 PALSPIKPPTAPYTV

-398 LAPLFSPRNPSLN
+398 LAPLFFSPRNPSLN
-411 QRQTSPT
+411 QSQTLPT

-423 WKHSPTHTP
+423 SKHSPTHTP

-449 LPTSTCN
+449 LPMPTCN

-471 TTTPFSPTPP
+471 TTTPP
-481 SPTSPTP
+481 SLTPTSPTP
-488 PSLIPTSPTSPFLT
+488 PFLT
-502 SPTWMASPTP
+502 SPTWMVSPTPTP

-525 PVEGC
+525 PAEAC

-582 ADNKKK
+582 SDNKKK

-615 STPMVPPLLLPKE
+615 STPVVPPLLLPKE

-640 TDQIILRYIG
+640 PDQVILRYIG

-664 STVYSQLSAP
+664 STVYSQLSAQ
-674 RLLPFPSAGKLA
+674 RLLPFPSTGELA

-868 STPFCGKCCLARY
+868 STSFCGKCCLARY

-948 TPEAVLWLRGA
+948 SPEAVLWLRGA
-959 VVNSMDCSM
+959 VLNSMDCSM
-968 KISML
+968 KISTL
-973 DEAKLVHIYLFI
+973 DETKLVHIYLFT
-985 SKGSQDVT
+985 SDSQDVT

-1000 ATSGL
+1000 TTSDL

-1017 TPSFLDSPACS
+1017 TPTFLDTVVTNMVDQLTLDSPACS

-1034 NTPSPLDGA
+1034 NTPSHLDGA
-1043 GDASNPTLVTSA
+1043 GDTSNPTLVTSA

-1191 EQRVWSEAASIVFRN
+1191 EQCVWSEAASIVFRN

-1214 AQVECVVEAELPW
+1214 AQVECVVEAEFPW

-1251 ADFPE
+1251 TDFPE

>member
-1 MIFAD
+1 
-6 HYHNNPVMVCF
+6 
-17 CHLLLERQQRTT
+17 
-29 EAESYPTFNNTPSPG
+29 
-44 VRMSDDLMKKMLRAV
+44 MSDDLMKKMLRAV

-111 GEIMCFAAV
+111 GEVRIMCFAAV

-158 FVFYE
+158 F

-189 PPRPRS
+189 PSRPRS
-195 YNSGGFSAGGDIR
+195 YNICGGFSAGGDIR

-215 DRANPPAPP
+215 ERANPPAPA
-224 PQSQNREP
+224 PQ
-232 VAERLVKEVNHHISN
+232 
-247 TTQKAPALSS
+247 TLSS

-268 PPPPTPKALQ
+268 PRPTPKALQ
-278 PGGYNPQVVQSRISE
+278 PGDYNPQVVQNRISE

-314 YNQDLPGQA
+314 HKQDLPGQA
-323 VIDLENWTHICSVEK
+323 VIDMENWTHICL
-338 PVSTNRADR
+338 VSIYETG
-347 LVYPPQ
+347 
-353 PKPPS
+353 PS
-358 PALSPVKPPTTPYTV
+358 IFLTEEPLLEPESDLS
-373 KPATTLLAKPIT
+373 
-385 TAPVKPVTANPVK
+385 
-398 LAPLFSPRNPSLN
+398 
-411 QRQTSPT
+411 
-418 PPAPS
+418 
-423 WKHSPTHTP
+423 
-432 TSPTAPSTL
+432 
-441 WKPSPSHL
+441 
-449 LPTSTCN
+449 
-456 LWRPSPTSTSPSWKP
+456 
-471 TTTPFSPTPP
+471 TTT
-481 SPTSPTP
+481 PTSPTP
-488 PSLIPTSPTSPFLT
+488 PSLIPTSPTPPFLT
-502 SPTWMASPTP
+502 SPTRMASPTP

-525 PVEGC
+525 PKEAR

-559 PFPEDILAN
+559 PFPEDILSN

-582 ADNKKK
+582 ADNKMK
-588 AILYGPTTEYKA
+588 AILYGPTTEY

-628 EFPSVLVVEASS
+628 EFPSVLVVEARS
-640 TDQIILRYIG
+640 TDQVILRYIG

-664 STVYSQLSAP
+664 STVYSQLSAQ
-674 RLLPFPSAGKLA
+674 RLLPFPSAGELA

-706 DKVKVYYVD
+706 DKVTVYYVD

-799 AVCLKALQD
+799 VVCLKALQD

-918 EIPPP
+918 EIPPS

-938 CLAELEVGVW
+938 CLVELEVGVW

-959 VVNSMDCSM
+959 VLNSMDCSM
-968 KISML
+968 KISRL
-973 DEAKLVHIYLFI
+973 DEDKLVHIYLFT

-1000 ATSGL
+1000 ATSDL

-1017 TPSFLDSPACS
+1017 TLSFLDSVVANMVDQLTLDSPACS

-1043 GDASNPTLVTSA
+1043 GDMSNPTLVTSG

-1191 EQRVWSEAASIVFRN
+1191 EQCVWSEAASIVFRN
-1206 HVEKKPLV
+1206 HIEKKPLV

-1227 DRKVIVYLVDTSREE
+1227 DRKMIVYLVDTSREE

>member
-1 MIFAD
+1 NSSEEA
-6 HYHNNPVMVCF
+6 VT
-17 CHLLLERQQRTT
+17 QR
-29 EAESYPTFNNTPSPG
+29 S

-158 FVFYE
+158 FVFYGRSRLSLSQSASSE
-163 KPRTSLR
+163 NGSFLNVFPRWPKKPRTSLR

-179 GWSQPYSSMG
+179 
-189 PPRPRS
+189 
-195 YNSGGFSAGGDIR
+195 
-208 KMYSQHD
+208 
-215 DRANPPAPP
+215 
-224 PQSQNREP
+224 
-232 VAERLVKEVNHHISN
+232 
-247 TTQKAPALSS
+247 ALSS

-323 VIDLENWTHICSVEK
+323 VIDLENWTHICS
-338 PVSTNRADR
+338 
-347 LVYPPQ
+347 
-353 PKPPS
+353 
-358 PALSPVKPPTTPYTV
+358 
-373 KPATTLLAKPIT
+373 
-385 TAPVKPVTANPVK
+385 
-398 LAPLFSPRNPSLN
+398 
-411 QRQTSPT
+411 
-418 PPAPS
+418 
-423 WKHSPTHTP
+423 
-432 TSPTAPSTL
+432 
-441 WKPSPSHL
+441 
-449 LPTSTCN
+449 
-456 LWRPSPTSTSPSWKP
+456 P

-600 KVSSTPSSPSGYKLN
+600 KVGTPSSPSGYKLN

-741 TTCTLAGLEQF
+741 TTCTLAGNQ
-752 SSELSVL
+752 LSVL

>member
-1 MIFAD
+1 
-6 HYHNNPVMVCF
+6 
-17 CHLLLERQQRTT
+17 
-29 EAESYPTFNNTPSPG
+29 
-44 VRMSDDLMKKMLRAV
+44 MSDDLMKKMLRAV

-80 GEFIPDRKLGY
+80 GEFIPDRKMGY

-104 VRMENRM
+104 VRLENRM

-138 RAPGRSQM
+138 RAPGCSQM

-179 GWSQPYSSMG
+179 GWSQPYTSMG
-189 PPRPRS
+189 APRPRS
-195 YNSGGFSAGGDIR
+195 YNSYGGFSAGGDIR
-208 KMYSQHD
+208 KMYNQHD
-215 DRANPPAPP
+215 ERVNPPAPA

-232 VAERLVKEVNHHISN
+232 ITQVTKVPVQCERLVKEVSHHISN
-247 TTQKAPALSS
+247 TTQRAPALSV
-257 FPALSITISNV
+257 TISNV
-268 PPPPTPKALQ
+268 PAPPKPKALQ

-309 VYRDM
+309 VYREM
-314 YNQDLPGQA
+314 HNQDLPGQA
-323 VIDLENWTHICSVEK
+323 VMDLENWTHICSVEK

-353 PKPPS
+353 AKPPS
-358 PALSPVKPPTTPYTV
+358 PAVAPLKPPTAPYTG
-373 KPATTLLAKPIT
+373 KAATTLPAKPITVSSVKSIT
-385 TAPVKPVTANPVK
+385 TAPVKPATANPVK
-398 LAPLFSPRNPSLN
+398 LAPLFFSLRSPSLN
-411 QRQTSPT
+411 QSRTSPT

-441 WKPSPSHL
+441 WKPSSSPL
-449 LPTSTCN
+449 LPTATCALWKPST
-456 LWRPSPTSTSPSWKP
+456 TSTSPSWKP
-471 TTTPFSPTPP
+471 TTP
-481 SPTSPTP
+481 PTSPTP
-488 PSLIPTSPTSPFLT
+488 PSLTPT
-502 SPTWMASPTP
+502 SPTWMTSPTT

-525 PVEGC
+525 PAEAR

-582 ADNKKK
+582 PDNKKK
-588 AILYGPTTEYKA
+588 AILYGPAAEYKA

-615 STPMVPPLLLPKE
+615 STTMVPPLLLPKE

-640 TDQIILRYIG
+640 TNQVILRYIG
-650 EGYSQALETMEESM
+650 KGYSQALEAMEESM
-664 STVYSQLSAP
+664 KTVYSQLSVQ

-715 HGFSEVLSRTKLL
+715 HGFSEVISRTKLL

-741 TTCTLAGLEQF
+741 ATCKLAGLEQF

-775 LQHDAD
+775 LQHDAE

-789 TSHDDEVNIN
+789 TSHDDDVNIN

-842 GRVKLNEILDKI
+842 GRVKLNEILEKI

-923 FLHELMVIPPQAIKC
+923 FLHELMVIPTQAIKC
-938 CLAELEVGVW
+938 CLADLEVGVW
-948 TPEAVLWLRGA
+948 TPEAVLWLRDA
-959 VVNSMDCSM
+959 VLNSMDCSM
-968 KISML
+968 KISKL
-973 DEAKLVHIYLFI
+973 DEAKLVHIYLFT

-1000 ATSGL
+1000 ATSDL
-1005 WKQPGPQKDGLP
+1005 WKHPTAPGPQKDGLP
-1017 TPSFLDSPACS
+1017 TPSFLDTMVANMVDQLTLDSPACS
-1028 PIPVST
+1028 PIPDST
-1034 NTPSPLDGA
+1034 KTPSPLDGA
-1043 GDASNPTLVTSA
+1043 GDTSNALTPTLVTSA
-1055 WGEKQLVLPPL
+1055 WGEKQLALPPL
-1066 LELPQ
+1066 MELPQ
-1071 AGQNMDVYVS
+1071 AGQNIDIYVS

-1096 LYKLVVLMGEMVLYY
+1096 LYKLVVLMGEMILYY
-1111 NQREETPGPGDV
+1111 NQMEERPGPRDV
-1123 QKGEVYAAKVDHNW
+1123 QKGEVYAAKVDNNW
-1137 HRVLVNRVLS
+1137 HRVLVNGVLS
-1147 SGLVSVYELDYGKHE
+1147 NGLVSVYELDYGKHE
-1162 LVSCTLLQPLIESFR
+1162 LVSSTLLQPLIESFR

-1206 HVEKKPLV
+1206 HVEKRPLV
-1214 AQVECVVEAELPW
+1214 ALVECVVEAELPW
-1227 DRKVIVYLVDTSREE
+1227 DRKVMVYLVDTAQEE
-1242 TDIWVHNIM
+1242 TDIWVHNVM

-1256 EQSTAA
+1256 ELSTAA

>member
-1 MIFAD
+1 
-6 HYHNNPVMVCF
+6 
-17 CHLLLERQQRTT
+17 
-29 EAESYPTFNNTPSPG
+29 
-44 VRMSDDLMKKMLRAV
+44 MSDDLMKKMLRAV

-158 FVFYE
+158 FVFYG
-163 KPRTSLR
+163 RSRLSL
-170 QPDRAPVRS
+170 
-179 GWSQPYSSMG
+179 SQSASSE
-189 PPRPRS
+189 
-195 YNSGGFSAGGDIR
+195 N
-208 KMYSQHD
+208 
-215 DRANPPAPP
+215 
-224 PQSQNREP
+224 
-232 VAERLVKEVNHHISN
+232 
-247 TTQKAPALSS
+247 
-257 FPALSITISNV
+257 ALSITISNV
-268 PPPPTPKALQ
+268 PHPTPKALQ
-278 PGGYNPQVVQSRISE
+278 PGDYNPQVVQNRISE

-314 YNQDLPGQA
+314 HKQDLPGQA
-323 VIDLENWTHICSVEK
+323 VIDLENWTHICLVEK

-353 PKPPS
+353 SKPPS
-358 PALSPVKPPTTPYTV
+358 LALSP
-373 KPATTLLAKPIT
+373 
-385 TAPVKPVTANPVK
+385 
-398 LAPLFSPRNPSLN
+398 S
-411 QRQTSPT
+411 QTWPT
-418 PPAPS
+418 PLAPS
-423 WKHSPTHTP
+423 WKHSPTHTS

-441 WKPSPSHL
+441 WNPSPFHL
-449 LPTSTCN
+449 LPTPTCN
-456 LWRPSPTSTSPSWKP
+456 LWRPSPTSTLPSWKP
-471 TTTPFSPTPP
+471 TTTP
-481 SPTSPTP
+481 TSPTP
-488 PSLIPTSPTSPFLT
+488 PSLTPTSPTPPFLT
-502 SPTWMASPTP
+502 SPTRMASPTP

-525 PVEGC
+525 PAEAR

-559 PFPEDILAN
+559 PFPEDILSN

-582 ADNKKK
+582 TDNKMK

-600 KVSSTPSSPSGYKLN
+600 KVGLSTPSSPSGYKFN

-628 EFPSVLVVEASS
+628 EFPSVLVVEARS
-640 TDQIILRYIG
+640 TDQVILRYIG

-664 STVYSQLSAP
+664 STVYSQVSAQ
-674 RLLPFPSAGKLA
+674 RLLPFPSAGELA

-694 EVVRAQVCEVMT
+694 EKVQGPVYNQTVVVALQ
-706 DKVKVYYVD
+706 VYYVD

-799 AVCLKALQD
+799 VVCLKALQD

-918 EIPPP
+918 EIPPS

-938 CLAELEVGVW
+938 CLVELEVGVW

-959 VVNSMDCSM
+959 VLNSMDCSM
-968 KISML
+968 KISTL
-973 DEAKLVHIYLFI
+973 DEDKLVHIYLFT

-1000 ATSGL
+1000 ATSDL

-1017 TPSFLDSPACS
+1017 TLSFLDTVVANMVDQLTLDSPACS

-1043 GDASNPTLVTSA
+1043 GDMSNPTLVTSA

-1191 EQRVWSEAASIVFRN
+1191 EQCVWSEAATIVFRN

-1227 DRKVIVYLVDTSREE
+1227 DRKMIVYLVDTSREE

>member
-1 MIFAD
+1 
-6 HYHNNPVMVCF
+6 
-17 CHLLLERQQRTT
+17 
-29 EAESYPTFNNTPSPG
+29 
-44 VRMSDDLMKKMLRAV
+44 MSDDLMKKMLRAV

-189 PPRPRS
+189 PSRPRS
-195 YNSGGFSAGGDIR
+195 YNICGGFSAGGDIR

-215 DRANPPAPP
+215 ERANPPAPA
-224 PQSQNREP
+224 PQ
-232 VAERLVKEVNHHISN
+232 
-247 TTQKAPALSS
+247 T
-257 FPALSITISNV
+257 LSITISNV
-268 PPPPTPKALQ
+268 PHPTPKALQ
-278 PGGYNPQVVQSRISE
+278 PGDYNPQVVQNRISE

-314 YNQDLPGQA
+314 HKQDLPGQA
-323 VIDLENWTHICSVEK
+323 VIDLENWTHICLVEK

-353 PKPPS
+353 SKPPS
-358 PALSPVKPPTTPYTV
+358 LALSPVKPPTAPYTV
-373 KPATTLLAKPIT
+373 KPATSLLAKPIT
-385 TAPVKPVTANPVK
+385 TAPVKPVT
-398 LAPLFSPRNPSLN
+398 
-411 QRQTSPT
+411 
-418 PPAPS
+418 
-423 WKHSPTHTP
+423 
-432 TSPTAPSTL
+432 
-441 WKPSPSHL
+441 
-449 LPTSTCN
+449 
-456 LWRPSPTSTSPSWKP
+456 
-471 TTTPFSPTPP
+471 
-481 SPTSPTP
+481 
-488 PSLIPTSPTSPFLT
+488 
-502 SPTWMASPTP
+502 
-512 TTPIPLSPTAVSI
+512 
-525 PVEGC
+525 
-530 LRLKELLSKY
+530 ELLSKY

-559 PFPEDILAN
+559 PFPEDILSN

-582 ADNKKK
+582 TDNKMK

-600 KVSSTPSSPSGYKLN
+600 KVGLPVPLQKCYFIYSLFIQEIIYRSHFRFLD
-615 STPMVPPLLLPKE
+615 TPMVPPLLLPKE
-628 EFPSVLVVEASS
+628 EFPSVLVVEARS
-640 TDQIILRYIG
+640 TDQVILRYG
-650 EGYSQALETMEESM
+650 QLKHPVFSVTSRAGVLLEDCTLNVFNPQKVQGPVYNQTVVVAL
-664 STVYSQLSAP
+664 Q
-674 RLLPFPSAGKLA
+674 
-686 AVKVEGGE
+686 
-694 EVVRAQVCEVMT
+694 
-706 DKVKVYYVD
+706 VYYVD

-799 AVCLKALQD
+799 VVCLKALQD

-918 EIPPP
+918 EIPPS

-938 CLAELEVGVW
+938 CLVELEVGVW

-959 VVNSMDCSM
+959 VLNSMDCSM
-968 KISML
+968 KISTL
-973 DEAKLVHIYLFI
+973 DEDKLVHIYLFT

-1000 ATSGL
+1000 ATSDL

-1017 TPSFLDSPACS
+1017 TLSFLDTVVANMVDQLTLDSPACS

-1043 GDASNPTLVTSA
+1043 GDMSNPTLVTSA

-1191 EQRVWSEAASIVFRN
+1191 EQCVWSEAATIVFRN

-1227 DRKVIVYLVDTSREE
+1227 DRKMIVYLVDTSREE

>member
-1 MIFAD
+1 
-6 HYHNNPVMVCF
+6 
-17 CHLLLERQQRTT
+17 
-29 EAESYPTFNNTPSPG
+29 
-44 VRMSDDLMKKMLRAV
+44 MSDDLMKKMLRAV

-138 RAPGRSQM
+138 RAPGRSQI

-158 FVFYE
+158 FVFYG
-163 KPRTSLR
+163 RSRLSL
-170 QPDRAPVRS
+170 
-179 GWSQPYSSMG
+179 SQSPSSE
-189 PPRPRS
+189 
-195 YNSGGFSAGGDIR
+195 N
-208 KMYSQHD
+208 
-215 DRANPPAPP
+215 
-224 PQSQNREP
+224 
-232 VAERLVKEVNHHISN
+232 
-247 TTQKAPALSS
+247 ALSS
-257 FPALSITISNV
+257 FPALSITISNI
-268 PPPPTPKALQ
+268 PRPTPKALQ
-278 PGGYNPQVVQSRISE
+278 PGDYNPQVVQNRISE

-314 YNQDLPGQA
+314 HQQDLPGQA
-323 VIDLENWTHICSVEK
+323 VIDMENWTHICLLEK

-353 PKPPS
+353 SKPPS
-358 PALSPVKPPTTPYTV
+358 LALSPVKPATAPYTV
-373 KPATTLLAKPIT
+373 KPATSLLAKPIT
-385 TAPVKPVTANPVK
+385 T
-398 LAPLFSPRNPSLN
+398 
-411 QRQTSPT
+411 
-418 PPAPS
+418 
-423 WKHSPTHTP
+423 
-432 TSPTAPSTL
+432 
-441 WKPSPSHL
+441 
-449 LPTSTCN
+449 
-456 LWRPSPTSTSPSWKP
+456 P
-471 TTTPFSPTPP
+471 TTT
-481 SPTSPTP
+481 PTSPTP
-488 PSLIPTSPTSPFLT
+488 PSLTPTSPTPPFLT
-502 SPTWMASPTP
+502 SPTQMASPTP

-525 PVEGC
+525 PAEAR

-559 PFPEDILAN
+559 PFPEDILSN
-568 LSLLLDICTVEYPM
+568 LSLLLDICTVEYPI
-582 ADNKKK
+582 ADNKMK

-600 KVSSTPSSPSGYKLN
+600 KVGLPLN

-628 EFPSVLVVEASS
+628 EFPSVLVVEARS
-640 TDQIILRYIG
+640 TDQVILRYIG

-664 STVYSQLSAP
+664 STVYSQLSAQ
-674 RLLPFPSAGKLA
+674 RLLPFPSAGELA

-799 AVCLKALQD
+799 VVCLKALQD

-918 EIPPP
+918 EIPPS

-938 CLAELEVGVW
+938 CLVELEVGVW

-959 VVNSMDCSM
+959 VLNSMDCSM
-968 KISML
+968 KISTL
-973 DEAKLVHIYLFI
+973 DEDKLVHIYLFT

-1000 ATSGL
+1000 ATSDL
-1005 WKQPGPQKDGLP
+1005 WN
-1017 TPSFLDSPACS
+1017 FLD
-1028 PIPVST
+1028 T
-1034 NTPSPLDGA
+1034 
-1043 GDASNPTLVTSA
+1043 
-1055 WGEKQLVLPPL
+1055 QLVLPPL

-1111 NQREETPGPGDV
+1111 NQREETPGPRDV

-1191 EQRVWSEAASIVFRN
+1191 EQCVWSEAASIVFRN

-1227 DRKVIVYLVDTSREE
+1227 DRKMIVYLVDTSREE

>member
-1 MIFAD
+1 
-6 HYHNNPVMVCF
+6 
-17 CHLLLERQQRTT
+17 
-29 EAESYPTFNNTPSPG
+29 
-44 VRMSDDLMKKMLRAV
+44 MSDDLMMKMLRAV

-158 FVFYE
+158 FVFY
-163 KPRTSLR
+163 
-170 QPDRAPVRS
+170 VRS
-179 GWSQPYSSMG
+179 GWSQPYTSMG
-189 PPRPRS
+189 PRPRS
-195 YNSGGFSAGGDIR
+195 YNTCGGFSAGGDIR

-215 DRANPPAPP
+215 ERANPPAPA
-224 PQSQNREP
+224 PQTP
-232 VAERLVKEVNHHISN
+232 
-247 TTQKAPALSS
+247 SS

-268 PPPPTPKALQ
+268 PPPTPKALQ

-314 YNQDLPGQA
+314 HNQDLPGQA

-353 PKPPS
+353 PKPSS
-358 PALSPVKPPTTPYTV
+358 PALSP
-373 KPATTLLAKPIT
+373 
-385 TAPVKPVTANPVK
+385 
-398 LAPLFSPRNPSLN
+398 S
-411 QRQTSPT
+411 QTSPT

-449 LPTSTCN
+449 LPTPTCN
-456 LWRPSPTSTSPSWKP
+456 LWRLSPTSTSHSWKP
-471 TTTPFSPTPP
+471 TTTPFSLT
-481 SPTSPTP
+481 PTSPT
-488 PSLIPTSPTSPFLT
+488 LT

-512 TTPIPLSPTAVSI
+512 TPTTPIPLSPPAVSI
-525 PVEGC
+525 PAETR

-600 KVSSTPSSPSGYKLN
+600 KVGLSTPSSPSGYKLN
-615 STPMVPPLLLPKE
+615 STPVVPPLLLPKE

-640 TDQIILRYIG
+640 TNQVILRFIG
-650 EGYSQALETMEESM
+650 EGYSQALEAMEESM
-664 STVYSQLSAP
+664 TTVYSQLSAQ
-674 RLLPFPSAGKLA
+674 RLLPFPSAGQLA

-694 EVVRAQVCEVMT
+694 EVIRAQVYCV
-706 DKVKVYYVD
+706 VVALQVYYVD

-741 TTCTLAGLEQF
+741 ATCTLAGLEQF
-752 SSELSVL
+752 SSELPVL

-775 LQHDAD
+775 LQHDTD

-918 EIPPP
+918 EIPPL
-923 FLHELMVIPPQAIKC
+923 FLPELMAIPPQAIKC

-948 TPEAVLWLRGA
+948 TPEAVLWLRDA
-959 VVNSMDCSM
+959 VLNSMDFSM

-973 DEAKLVHIYLFI
+973 DEAKLVHVYLFT

-1000 ATSGL
+1000 ATSDL
-1005 WKQPGPQKDGLP
+1005 WKHPGPQKDGLP
-1017 TPSFLDSPACS
+1017 TPSFLDTMVDQLTLDSPACS

-1034 NTPSPLDGA
+1034 NSPSPLDGA
-1043 GDASNPTLVTSA
+1043 GDTSNPTLVTSA
-1055 WGEKQLVLPPL
+1055 WGEKQLALPPL

-1111 NQREETPGPGDV
+1111 NQREEMPGPGDV

-1162 LVSCTLLQPLIESFR
+1162 LVNCTLLQPLIESFR

-1214 AQVECVVEAELPW
+1214 AQVECVVDAELPW

-1242 TDIWVHNIM
+1242 TDIWVHNVM

-1256 EQSTAA
+1256 EQSAIP

>member
-1 MIFAD
+1 
-6 HYHNNPVMVCF
+6 
-17 CHLLLERQQRTT
+17 
-29 EAESYPTFNNTPSPG
+29 
-44 VRMSDDLMKKMLRAV
+44 MSDDLMKKMLRAV

-138 RAPGRSQM
+138 RAPGRSQI

-158 FVFYE
+158 FVFYG
-163 KPRTSLR
+163 RSRLSL
-170 QPDRAPVRS
+170 
-179 GWSQPYSSMG
+179 SQSPSSE
-189 PPRPRS
+189 
-195 YNSGGFSAGGDIR
+195 N
-208 KMYSQHD
+208 
-215 DRANPPAPP
+215 
-224 PQSQNREP
+224 
-232 VAERLVKEVNHHISN
+232 
-247 TTQKAPALSS
+247 ALSS
-257 FPALSITISNV
+257 FPALSITISNI
-268 PPPPTPKALQ
+268 PRPTPKALQ
-278 PGGYNPQVVQSRISE
+278 PGDYNPQVVQNRISE

-314 YNQDLPGQA
+314 HQQDLPGQA
-323 VIDLENWTHICSVEK
+323 VIDMENWTHICLLEK

-353 PKPPS
+353 SKPPS
-358 PALSPVKPPTTPYTV
+358 LALSPVKPATAPYTV
-373 KPATTLLAKPIT
+373 KPAT
-385 TAPVKPVTANPVK
+385 
-398 LAPLFSPRNPSLN
+398 
-411 QRQTSPT
+411 
-418 PPAPS
+418 
-423 WKHSPTHTP
+423 
-432 TSPTAPSTL
+432 
-441 WKPSPSHL
+441 
-449 LPTSTCN
+449 
-456 LWRPSPTSTSPSWKP
+456 
-471 TTTPFSPTPP
+471 
-481 SPTSPTP
+481 
-488 PSLIPTSPTSPFLT
+488 
-502 SPTWMASPTP
+502 
-512 TTPIPLSPTAVSI
+512 
-525 PVEGC
+525 
-530 LRLKELLSKY
+530 LKELLSKY

-559 PFPEDILAN
+559 PFPEDILSN
-568 LSLLLDICTVEYPM
+568 LSLLLDICTVEYPI
-582 ADNKKK
+582 ADNKMK
-588 AILYGPTTEYKA
+588 AILYGPTTEYKIPCPA
-600 KVSSTPSSPSGYKLN
+600 IFPFASGN
-615 STPMVPPLLLPKE
+615 PLTWISEKPEHFRKIMGIFLFL
-628 EFPSVLVVEASS
+628 
-640 TDQIILRYIG
+640 LRYIG

-664 STVYSQLSAP
+664 STVYSQLSAQ
-674 RLLPFPSAGKLA
+674 RLLPFPSAGELA

-799 AVCLKALQD
+799 VVCLKALQD

-918 EIPPP
+918 EIPPS
-923 FLHELMVIPPQAIKC
+923 FLHELMVIPPQFAI
-938 CLAELEVGVW
+938 ELEVGVW

-959 VVNSMDCSM
+959 VLNSMDCSM
-968 KISML
+968 KISTL
-973 DEAKLVHIYLFI
+973 DEDKLVHIYLFT

-1000 ATSGL
+1000 ATSDL

-1017 TPSFLDSPACS
+1017 TLSFLDTVVANMVDQLTLDSPACS

-1043 GDASNPTLVTSA
+1043 GDMSNPTLVTSA

-1111 NQREETPGPGDV
+1111 NQREETPGPRDV

-1191 EQRVWSEAASIVFRN
+1191 EQCVWSEAASIVFRN

-1227 DRKVIVYLVDTSREE
+1227 DRKMIVYLVDTSREE

>member
-1 MIFAD
+1 
-6 HYHNNPVMVCF
+6 
-17 CHLLLERQQRTT
+17 T
-29 EAESYPTFNNTPSPG
+29 AEVFK
-44 VRMSDDLMKKMLRAV
+44 LMLRAV

-158 FVFYE
+158 F

-179 GWSQPYSSMG
+179 GWSQPYTSMG
-189 PPRPRS
+189 PRPRS
-195 YNSGGFSAGGDIR
+195 YNTCGGFSAGGDIR

-215 DRANPPAPP
+215 ERANPPAP
-224 PQSQNREP
+224 
-232 VAERLVKEVNHHISN
+232 
-247 TTQKAPALSS
+247 AP

-268 PPPPTPKALQ
+268 PPPTPKALQ

-314 YNQDLPGQA
+314 HNQDLPGQA

-353 PKPPS
+353 PKPSS
-358 PALSPVKPPTTPYTV
+358 PALSP
-373 KPATTLLAKPIT
+373 
-385 TAPVKPVTANPVK
+385 
-398 LAPLFSPRNPSLN
+398 
-411 QRQTSPT
+411 
-418 PPAPS
+418 
-423 WKHSPTHTP
+423 
-432 TSPTAPSTL
+432 
-441 WKPSPSHL
+441 
-449 LPTSTCN
+449 
-456 LWRPSPTSTSPSWKP
+456 P
-471 TTTPFSPTPP
+471 TTTPFSLT
-481 SPTSPTP
+481 PTSPT
-488 PSLIPTSPTSPFLT
+488 LT

-512 TTPIPLSPTAVSI
+512 TPTTPIPLSPPAVSI
-525 PVEGC
+525 PAETR

-588 AILYGPTTEYKA
+588 AILYGPTTD
-600 KVSSTPSSPSGYKLN
+600 STPSSPSGYKLN
-615 STPMVPPLLLPKE
+615 STPVVPPLLLPKE

-640 TDQIILRYIG
+640 TNQVILRFIG
-650 EGYSQALETMEESM
+650 EGYSQALEAMEESM
-664 STVYSQLSAP
+664 TTVYSQLSAQ
-674 RLLPFPSAGKLA
+674 RLLPFPSAGQLA

-694 EVVRAQVCEVMT
+694 EVIRAQVCEVMT

-741 TTCTLAGLEQF
+741 ATCTLAGLEQF
-752 SSELSVL
+752 SSELPVL

-775 LQHDAD
+775 LQHDTD

-918 EIPPP
+918 EIPPL
-923 FLHELMVIPPQAIKC
+923 FLPELMAIPPQAIKC

-948 TPEAVLWLRGA
+948 TPEAVLWLRDA
-959 VVNSMDCSM
+959 VLNSMDFSM

-973 DEAKLVHIYLFI
+973 DEAKLVHVYLFT

-1000 ATSGL
+1000 ATSDL
-1005 WKQPGPQKDGLP
+1005 WKHPGPQKDGLP
-1017 TPSFLDSPACS
+1017 TPSFLDTMVDQLTLDSPACS

-1034 NTPSPLDGA
+1034 NSPSPLDGA
-1043 GDASNPTLVTSA
+1043 GDTSNPTLVTSA
-1055 WGEKQLVLPPL
+1055 WGEKQLALPPL

-1111 NQREETPGPGDV
+1111 NQREEMPGPGDV

-1162 LVSCTLLQPLIESFR
+1162 LVNCTLLQPLIESFR

-1214 AQVECVVEAELPW
+1214 AQVECVVDAEMTEIHIYFQE
-1227 DRKVIVYLVDTSREE
+1227 RHTFKKG
-1242 TDIWVHNIM
+1242 
-1251 ADFPE
+1251 
-1256 EQSTAA
+1256 